1 MRSVS
6 PSKRNALREVI
17 FGPVTVMSTIESKAP
32 DQQRMTWTFWL
43 DVLEVYPIEM
53 VHSAFICF
61 ASLGGR
67 YVSPPDI
74 VAIIV
79 EEQRKLGRAASEREA
94 KKRWIVEEQEYAG
107 RQRNRVTA
115 EKAEEIIK
123 EVGLKVRMPN

>member
-1 MRSVS
+1 
-6 PSKRNALREVI
+6 
-17 FGPVTVMSTIESKAP
+17 
-32 DQQRMTWTFWL
+32 MTWTFWL

-94 KKRWIVEEQEYAG
+94 KKRWIVEKQEYAG